1 MKGIEEEVFIPE
13 VDEQGAY
20 KKGDGD
26 MSDEEIEVDEGKF
39 DDESSSDDDRV
50 VNIKEKQKKAKV
62 KKSLEEE
69 WKEMGKLMMTKRQR
83 NLYHSI
89 NKGSK

>member
-1 MKGIEEEVFIPE
+1 MKGIEEEVFVPE

-20 KKGDGD
+20 KKGDED
-26 MSDEEIEVDEGKF
+26 ISDEEIEVDEGKF

-69 WKEMGKLMMTKRQR
+69 
-83 NLYHSI
+83 
-89 NKGSK
+89 